1 MKKYRYSQWD
11 GSQDTYIPN
20 AEELMNELGQNLM
33 SYGDISYV
41 LRTMQRNGVK
51 DSQGRRLPGV
61 QELLQRLRQA
71 RQGQLEKYNLNS
83 VIDELRNKLDDILKQ
98 ERVGIQRRLDDA
110 KKKAKEGGTELDKQM
125 QKRLLKT
132 VQDMAAERLKKLDN
146 LPQELGG
153 KVKELTQYDF
163 MDDQAR
169 RQFQELMDT
178 LKRHATGSYARSL
191 MESLKNTDAR
201 TMAAMRHL
209 VEALNQLIEQRL
221 KGQEPDFE
229 SFMQE
234 FGQFFGPNPPKSLDE
249 LLENLQN
256 QMAQAKSL
264 LDSLSPED
272 REALKNALNS
282 ALDEGTRY
290 EMAKLAVNLD
300 ALHPNDRL
308 SRQYQFSGEEPI
320 PFQEALKLMETLQ
333 NMDKLESQLR
343 DAQYNRSLDSID
355 EKLLQE
361 TMGRDA
367 ATEIDKLRRITK
379 LLEDAGYIRFKD
391 GKYELTPRGL
401 RRIGQ
406 QALEDIFA
414 ELRRDRAGP
423 HNIRNLGAGGERTFD
438 TRKYAPGDEFQIHL
452 QHTIMNSICR
462 EPGKVPVKLKVDD
475 FEVIESEE
483 RTRSATVLLLDLS
496 LSMPMRGNFQAA
508 KRVAVALDTLIRSQ
522 YPKDSLRIIGF
533 SSYAREIKKEDLS
546 VLSWDEFD
554 PYTNMQHGLYL
565 ARRLLIRER
574 CSNKQ
579 VILISDGEPTAHIEE
594 GNVFF
599 QYPPSLRT
607 LQLTMREV
615 RNCTQSGIV
624 INTFMLESGRFF
636 SAFVNQMARINKGRV
651 FFTRAD
657 NLGQYLLVD
666 YITNKKKKI

>member
-1 MKKYRYSQWD
+1 
-11 GSQDTYIPN
+11 
-20 AEELMNELGQNLM
+20 
-33 SYGDISYV
+33 
-41 LRTMQRNGVK
+41 
-51 DSQGRRLPGV
+51 
-61 QELLQRLRQA
+61 
-71 RQGQLEKYNLNS
+71 
-83 VIDELRNKLDDILKQ
+83 
-98 ERVGIQRRLDDA
+98 
-110 KKKAKEGGTELDKQM
+110 
-125 QKRLLKT
+125 
-132 VQDMAAERLKKLDN
+132 
-146 LPQELGG
+146 
-153 KVKELTQYDF
+153 
-163 MDDQAR
+163 
-169 RQFQELMDT
+169 
-178 LKRHATGSYARSL
+178 
-191 MESLKNTDAR
+191 
-201 TMAAMRHL
+201 
-209 VEALNQLIEQRL
+209 
-221 KGQEPDFE
+221 
-229 SFMQE
+229 
-234 FGQFFGPNPPKSLDE
+234 
-249 LLENLQN
+249 
-256 QMAQAKSL
+256 MAQAKSL

-272 REALKNALNS
+272 REALKNALDA

-290 EMAKLAVNLD
+290 EMAKLAANLQ

-308 SRQYQFSGEEPI
+308 SRQYQFSGEESI

-333 NMDKLESQLR
+333 NMDKLEAQLR
-343 DAQYNRSLDSID
+343 DAQYNRSLDAVD

-367 ATEIDKLRRITK
+367 ANEMDKLRSITR
-379 LLEDAGYIRFKD
+379 LLEEAGYIRLKD

-423 HNIRNLGAGGERTFD
+423 HNIRNLGTGGERTFE
-438 TRKYAPGDEFQIHL
+438 TRKYSPGDEFQIHL
-452 QHTIMNSICR
+452 QRTVMNSVYR
-462 EPGKVPVKLKVDD
+462 EPGKVPVKLKADD
-475 FEVIESEE
+475 FEVIEAEE
-483 RTRSATVLLLDLS
+483 RTRSATVLMLDLS

-522 YPKDSLRIIGF
+522 YPKDSLSIVGF

-565 ARRLLIRER
+565 ARKLLMKER
-574 CSNKQ
+574 CTNKQ

-636 SAFVNQMARINKGRV
+636 SAFVSQMARINKGRV